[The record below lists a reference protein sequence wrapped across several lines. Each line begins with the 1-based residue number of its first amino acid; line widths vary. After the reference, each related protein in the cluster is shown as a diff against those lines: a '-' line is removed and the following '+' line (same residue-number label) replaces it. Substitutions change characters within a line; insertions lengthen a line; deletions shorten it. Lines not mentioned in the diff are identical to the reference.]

1 MMQDKAGFAGKS
13 AMGITPISSLLPLP
27 VAHAMQADMDP
38 LPMARVENSPRAGDE
53 TYSPAGGQSASG
65 SEDDSLEDFADESDE
80 ALSASASPDRSQG
93 SISFF
98 A

>member
-1 MMQDKAGFAGKS
+1 
-13 AMGITPISSLLPLP
+13 MGITPISSLLPLP

-38 LPMARVENSPRAGDE
+38 LPMARIENSPRAGDE
-53 TYSPAGGQSASG
+53 TYSSASGQSASG
-65 SEDDSLEDFADESDE
+65 SKDDSSDDSLEDFADESDE